1 MLYCNRT
8 DINEVIHPTKSNN
21 SKECMVFH
29 YWFFN
34 HGFKFQDSVCNNCHD
49 WTMLCLNVSDIS
61 LITVKKVDYH
71 CIINDINKSKATNL
85 LENSVVEYRRYI

>member
-1 MLYCNRT
+1 MLSYNRI
-8 DINEVIHPTKSNN
+8 DINEVIDPTKSNN

-61 LITVKKVDYH
+61 LITVKKV
-71 CIINDINKSKATNL
+71 NKSKAINL
-85 LENSVVEYRRYI
+85 LENSVLEYRGYI

>member
-8 DINEVIHPTKSNN
+8 DINEVIDPTKSNN

-61 LITVKKVDYH
+61 LITVKKV
-71 CIINDINKSKATNL
+71 NKSKAINL
-85 LENSVVEYRRYI
+85 LENSVLEYRGYI

>member
-49 WTMLCLNVSDIS
+49 WTMLCLNFSDIS
-61 LITVKKVDYH
+61 LITVKKV
-71 CIINDINKSKATNL
+71 NKSKAISL
-85 LENSVVEYRRYI
+85 LENSVLEYRGYI